1 MKEMTSAEFKR
12 ANFEELTEPVAI
24 KRYKDI
30 RGYYYPVGQEPTE
43 MTGIV
48 PILESAGL
56 RAPKPSLD
64 IADMFRQIAKELRE
78 AAEKGDA
85 IVKDLREI
93 KQDTHCLDPL
103 FHDHG

>member
-30 RGYYYPVGQEPTE
+30 RGYYYPVGFEPDSVTE
-43 MTGIV
+43 IGAAVKVVGIEDV
-48 PILESAGL
+48 LEAEIG
-56 RAPKPSLD
+56 PGHVYPSLD
-64 IADMFRQIAKELRE
+64 IADMFRQIAK
-78 AAEKGDA
+78 
-85 IVKDLREI
+85 DLREI
-93 KQDTHCLDPL
+93 KQDTPCSDPL

>member
-30 RGYYYPVGQEPTE
+30 RGYYYPVGQEPDVTVI
-43 MTGIV
+43 GRDLLV
-48 PILESAGL
+48 PIKDED
-56 RAPKPSLD
+56 RVHEPSLD
-64 IADMFRQIAKELRE
+64 IADMFRQIAKDMRQL
-78 AAEKGDA
+78 AAD
-85 IVKDLREI
+85 VP
-93 KQDTHCLDPL
+93 CPDPL